1 MKKVILL
8 TIATLVSQAVS
19 ALHPDDFDWKLNRE
33 KDGIKIYSAP
43 QHKETG
49 IVPIKAQTVL
59 NHQMPRILSVLA
71 TTERKMEWIPKLV
84 EARIVEQKSK
94 YSRVEYARYESPWP
108 FNDRAFVI
116 STKGRYD
123 KKENTVFIDIH
134 SIKHPKVPENPDHVR
149 GQTYIGSVYMKGLSK
164 NETFFEIT
172 LLTDF
177 KGNIPT
183 WIINIVQ
190 AKWPFKM
197 FSNLKRQLEKDDIKI
212 WPEFNSYDP

>member
-1 MKKVILL
+1 MKKLILL
-8 TIATLVSQAVS
+8 ALFAVS
-19 ALHPDDFDWKLNRE
+19 THASIAMHPDDFNWKLSKE
-33 KDGIKIYSAP
+33 KDGIKIFSAP

-59 NHQMPRILSVLA
+59 NHTMPRILSVLA
-71 TTERKMEWIPKLV
+71 TTERKQEWIPKLA
-84 EARIVEQKSK
+84 EAFIVEQKSK
-94 YSRVEYARYESPWP
+94 YERVEYARYTSPWP

-116 STKGRYD
+116 QTKGRYNP
-123 KKENTVFIDIH
+123 KENTVFIDIH
-134 SIKHPKVPENPDHVR
+134 STEHEKVPKNPDHVR
-149 GQTYIGSVYMKGLSK
+149 GKTYIGSVYMKGLTK
-164 NETFFEIT
+164 DTTFFEIT

-177 KGNIPT
+177 KGNIPS

-197 FSNLKRQLEKDDIKI
+197 FSNLKEQLKKPDIKI

>member
-1 MKKVILL
+1 MKKLFIILTAL
-8 TIATLVSQAVS
+8 ATLPCF
-19 ALHPDDFDWKLNRE
+19 ALRPEDFAWSLSKE
-33 KDGIKIYSAP
+33 KDGIKIFRAP

-59 NHQMPRILSVLA
+59 NHTMPRILSVLA

-84 EARIVEQKSK
+84 EAYIVEQKSK
-94 YSRVEYARYESPWP
+94 YERVEYARYDSPWP
-108 FNDRAFVI
+108 FHDRSFVI
-116 STKGRYD
+116 STKGRYNEKD
-123 KKENTVFIDIH
+123 NTVFIDIH
-134 SIKHPKVPENPDHVR
+134 STEHAKVPKNPNYVR
-149 GQTYIGSVYMKGLSK
+149 GHTYIGSVYMKGLTK
-164 NETFFEIT
+164 DTTFFEIT

-197 FSNLKRQLEKDDIKI
+197 FYNLKAQLEKPDIKI

>member
-1 MKKVILL
+1 MKKFTLL
-8 TIATLVSQAVS
+8 FL
-19 ALHPDDFDWKLNRE
+19 ALTTSLAAMAMHPDDFAWELSKE
-33 KDGIKIYSAP
+33 KDGIKIFRAP

-59 NHQMPRILSVLA
+59 NHPMPRILSVLA

-84 EARIVEQKSK
+84 EAYIVEQKSK
-94 YSRVEYARYESPWP
+94 YARVEYARYDSPWP
-108 FNDRAFVI
+108 FHDRSFVI

-123 KKENTVFIDIH
+123 EKDNTVFIDIH
-134 SIKHPKVPENPDHVR
+134 SIEHPKVPKNPDYVR
-149 GQTYIGSVYMKGLSK
+149 GRTYIGSVYMKGLSK
-164 NETFFEIT
+164 TETFFEIT

-197 FSNLKRQLEKDDIKI
+197 FSNLKRQLEKKDIKI
-212 WPEFNSYDP
+212 WPEFNSYNP

>member
-1 MKKVILL
+1 MKKLILFFL
-8 TIATLVSQAVS
+8 FSVS
-19 ALHPDDFDWKLNRE
+19 AYSSIAMHPDDFDWKLSKV
-33 KDGIKIYSAP
+33 KDGIKIFSAP

-59 NHQMPRILSVLA
+59 NHAMPRILSVLA
-71 TTERKMEWIPKLV
+71 TTERKKEWIPKLE
-84 EARIVEQKSK
+84 EAFIVEQKSK
-94 YSRVEYARYESPWP
+94 YSRIEYARYDSPWP

-134 SIKHPKVPENPDHVR
+134 STEHEKVPHNPDHVR
-149 GQTYIGSVYMKGLSK
+149 GKTYIGSVYMKGLTK
-164 NETFFEIT
+164 NTTFFEIT

-190 AKWPFKM
+190 GKWPFKM
-197 FSNLKRQLEKDDIKI
+197 FSNLKAQLEKDDIKI